1 MSEEQGFP
9 FSENQIRAV
18 LGSSEGKKLIELLQS
33 DGGERLRQA
42 AAAIKNG
49 NYASAQTI
57 LEPVMQTPEAA
68 ELVSKINRSREK

>member
-1 MSEEQGFP
+1 M
-9 FSENQIRAV
+9 
-18 LGSSEGKKLIELLQS
+18 ELLQR

-57 LEPVMQTPEAA
+57 LAPVIQTPEAA
-68 ELVSKINRSREK
+68 ELVSKINRSKEK

>member
-1 MSEEQGFP
+1 MSQEQGFP
-9 FSENQIRAV
+9 FSESQIRAV
-18 LGSSEGKKLIELLQS
+18 LGSSEGKQLMELLQR

-57 LEPVMQTPEAA
+57 LAPVIQTPEAA
-68 ELVSKINRSREK
+68 ELVSKINRSKEK